1 MSGTPNVKQNHFRF
15 QVDGNCVASG
25 SGGQYWAAAEN
36 TNFYPGL
43 DAPFK
48 LRFAVENTGTANQA
62 NCILYYQKNGG
73 GWVAVS
79 TSSSN
84 VRTTDASSNAANAT
98 IATTMFGC
106 SAGAGL
112 ATSGITLESGVFTI
126 NQARYSEYGFGLQ
139 LVGSDLAA
147 GDTIDLR
154 CQVNTG
160 AAFGGGYDNTPT
172 ITIPAADS
180 APSGPTT
187 YQLSND
193 ASDLSNGN
201 SSVNNQLEATG
212 AAGSWSGQSLTAT
225 GGSAA
230 ESIKDASF
238 FTNAGT
244 PDTAGNN
251 NAGKYSTVSIDI
263 SSGNSNVRYSARLV
277 RVNSSGVVQAWGPLA
292 AESAS
297 GATAVYTF
305 DCSWN
310 GLGTWVS
317 GDRLRLDI
325 RARNAINTAG
335 QSFTLTY
342 ASANSSIAFIETTAQ
357 ALTPSLFTNSATF
370 YTQTV
375 SVGAVTLSPSLF
387 SNTNTFYTQTVA
399 QSTTLTPSLFS
410 NAQTFYTQVVSVGAV
425 TLSPSLYTDA
435 DTFYTQVVTTGAVD
449 LAPSLFSNSQT
460 YYTQAVAVGAV
471 TLAPSLYADGDTFY
485 TQTITVGAVDLAPS
499 LFANSQTFYTQVVS
513 QDSETQDLTP
523 DLFSADATFYTH
535 TLSVGAVDLA
545 PSLFVDGDTFY
556 TQTVSVGAVD
566 LTPELFSNSNT
577 FYTQIVTQEGGPQ
590 FLVPDLFSDDDTF
603 YTQTI
608 TTGVVDLTPDLF
620 VDADTFYTQVVTTG
634 AVDLATDLFAN
645 SQTFYTQTVSVGA
658 VDLAPDLFAND
669 NAFYTHTVS
678 QVAADDE
685 ARYPIGSTRKH
696 RDGYSRPKLTDE
708 FYEHLDRLRK
718 ARDAAERAEEAA
730 KTKKPADVVRAARR
744 AAKIIAR
751 QAEAAADNAE
761 WAAIAE
767 AARDLGKSSTKQ
779 AAVVLQLVEILVIRI
794 GEAEERLGQGAQRLE
809 LELIESQRREQEILA
824 AIIEEENAVIAI
836 LLSA

>member
-25 SGGQYWAAAEN
+25 AGGQYWAAAEN
-36 TNFYPGL
+36 VNFYPGV

-48 LRFAVENTGTANQA
+48 LRFAVENTGTANQS

-84 VRTTDASSNAANAT
+84 VRTTDASSNGANAV

-106 SAGAGL
+106 SAGAGT
-112 ATSGITLESGVFTI
+112 ATAGTALESGTFVI
-126 NQARYSEYGFGLQ
+126 SQARYSEYGFGLQ

-147 GDTIDLR
+147 GDAIELR

-160 AAFGGGYDNTPT
+160 AAFAGGYDNTPT

-238 FTNAGT
+238 FTNAGI

-251 NAGKYSTVSIDI
+251 NAGKYSTVSIDV
-263 SSGNSNVRYSARLV
+263 STGNSNVRYSARLV

-292 AESAS
+292 AESGS

-325 RARNAINTAG
+325 RARNTITTAG

-425 TLSPSLYTDA
+425 TLAPSLYTDA

-485 TQTITVGAVDLAPS
+485 TQTVSVGAVTLEPS
-499 LFANSQTFYTQVVS
+499 LFANSQTFYTQVVANVGG
-513 QDSETQDLTP
+513 DTQDLTP
-523 DLFSADATFYTH
+523 DLFAAGATFYTH

-566 LTPELFSNSNT
+566 LAPDLFANSNT
-577 FYTQIVTQEGGPQ
+577 FYTQTLSQDGAPQ
-590 FLVPDLFSDDDTF
+590 TLEPELFTDDDTF
-603 YTQTI
+603 HSPT
-608 TTGVVDLTPDLF
+608 
-620 VDADTFYTQVVTTG
+620 VTTG
-634 AVDLATDLFAN
+634 AVALEPA
-645 SQTFYTQTVSVGA
+645 
-658 VDLAPDLFAND
+658 LFAND
-669 NAFYTHTVS
+669 NTFYAHA
-678 QVAADDE
+678 VAQTS
-685 ARYPIGSTRKH
+685 P
-696 RDGYSRPKLTDE
+696 
-708 FYEHLDRLRK
+708 
-718 ARDAAERAEEAA
+718 AEETSTGGASYFPELVEGDRRRRERRRKLEERLWETA
-730 KTKKPADVVRAARR
+730 RETYRQLHGIAREAPEALPEAIQEEIKELVAPAVKSR
-744 AAKIIAR
+744 AAKRA
-751 QAEAAADNAE
+751 QATLPAPSTIDWNAV
-761 WAAIAE
+761 AVH
-767 AARDLGKSSTKQ
+767 LGS
-779 AAVVLQLVEILVIRI
+779 V
-794 GEAEERLGQGAQRLE
+794 ERLTVILE
-809 LELIESQRREQEILA
+809 QIERARIED
-824 AIIEEENAVIAI
+824 EEEDDW
-836 LLSA
+836 LLLAT